1 MPKSELTISICSK
14 SNWPTLKTIIEVA
27 IFHHQWLAKAR
38 LFGAKA
44 QSRLVVSM
52 GIQEMEMELESLL
65 QVAQEF
71 RYFKGKQTNIPVCY
85 SFLRLKF

>member
-27 IFHHQWLAKAR
+27 FFHHQWLAKAL
-38 LFGAKA
+38 LFGAKT
-44 QSRLVVSM
+44 QPRLVVSM
-52 GIQEMEMELESLL
+52 GIQEMEVELESLL

-71 RYFKGKQTNIPVCY
+71 RCFKGKRRISPFATAFCA
-85 SFLRLKF
+85 